1 MMKILIIIPAFN
13 EQENIE
19 RVVDKLIDCYPQ
31 YSYVVVNDGSRDDT
45 ARICQKRG
53 YHLINLPVNLG
64 LAGAFQAGMRYAYEL
79 GFDAAVQLD
88 GDGQHNPEYIAA
100 MAEAMTAQDADI
112 VIGSRFKEKRKPK
125 NLRMLGSN
133 LIEAAIR
140 LTTGTKISDPTSGM
154 RLFSRRMLRLF
165 ANNVN
170 YGPEPDTVSYLI
182 RCGARVTEV
191 QTQMNERIAGESY
204 LNFSRSVIYMAHM
217 FFSIVFIQF
226 VRKKEETP
234 CLPHSALS

>member
-1 MMKILIIIPAFN
+1 MKILIIIPAYN

-19 RVVDKLIDCYPQ
+19 QVVDNLIDCYPQ

-45 ARICQKRG
+45 ALICQKRG

-64 LAGAFQAGMRYAYEL
+64 LAGAFQAGMRYAYEQ

-88 GDGQHNPEYIAA
+88 GDGQHNPAYIAGMVKA
-100 MAEAMTAQDADI
+100 MAEQDADI
-112 VIGSRFKEKRKPK
+112 VIGSRFMEKRKPK
-125 NLRMLGSN
+125 SLRMLGSN
-133 LIEAAIR
+133 LIEAVIR

-170 YGPEPDTVSYLI
+170 YGPEPDTVAYLI
-182 RCGARVTEV
+182 RCGAGVAEV
-191 QTQMNERIAGESY
+191 QADMNERIAGESY
-204 LNFSRSVIYMAHM
+204 LNLSRSIIYMLHM
-217 FFSIVFIQF
+217 FFSIIFIQF
-226 VRKKEETP
+226 VRKKEETR